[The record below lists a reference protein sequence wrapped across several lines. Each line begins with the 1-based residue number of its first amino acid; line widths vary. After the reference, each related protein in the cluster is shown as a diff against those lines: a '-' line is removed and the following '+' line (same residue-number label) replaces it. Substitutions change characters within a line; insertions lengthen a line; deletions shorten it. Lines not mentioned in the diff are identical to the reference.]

1 MSAFVVIGSV
11 FLFIAAA
18 IHVLI
23 FFLESILW
31 SKPATWKRFGLATQ
45 EEADTVRPMAF
56 NQGFYNLF
64 LAIGVGVGLVL
75 LGLPGSQQAGIA
87 LSIFA
92 ALSMVLAA
100 LVLITS
106 SPKLARSAALQG
118 VAPLI
123 GVVFLVIALL
133 TASA

>member
-1 MSAFVVIGSV
+1 MSAFVIIGSI
-11 FLFIAAA
+11 FLFLAAA

-31 SKPATWKRFGLATQ
+31 QKPSTWKRFGLKTQ
-45 EEADTVRPMAF
+45 EEADTVKPMAF

-64 LAIGVGVGLVL
+64 LAIGVGVGLVM
-75 LGLPGSQQAGIA
+75 LGAGNFAGGTAIA
-87 LSIFA
+87 IFA

-100 LVLITS
+100 TVLIVS

-123 GVVFLVIALL
+123 GVLFLIIALL
-133 TASA
+133 T

>member
-1 MSAFVVIGSV
+1 MSAFVIIGSV

-31 SKPATWKRFGLATQ
+31 SKPATWRRFGLRSQ

-64 LAIGVGVGLVL
+64 LAIGVGAGLVL
-75 LGLPGSQQAGIA
+75 LGSGNTAAGIA

-123 GVVFLVIALL
+123 GVVFLVLALL
-133 TASA
+133 T

>member
-1 MSAFVVIGSV
+1 MSAFVIIGSV
-11 FLFIAAA
+11 FVALAAV

-31 SKPATWKRFGLATQ
+31 SKPSTWRRFGLKTQ

-64 LAIGVGVGLVL
+64 LAIGIGVGLVL
-75 LGLPGSQQAGIA
+75 LGAAGARQAGMAIA
-87 LSIFA
+87 LFA
-92 ALSMVLAA
+92 ALSMVFAA
-100 LVLITS
+100 LVLVTS

-123 GVVFLVIALL
+123 GSVFLILAFA
-133 TASA
+133 TAG